1 MVSQITSGDLIADRY
16 ASALYDLASEK
27 KLVDPVLNDL
37 SLFKNLLIENKD
49 LNLIVKSPLVNS
61 QDKLSILAEL
71 IKKISANQITL
82 TFFKVLEKNKRFS
95 NLLSIINQFININSQ
110 KRGNV
115 FADITSA
122 EELNDEQKINITNQ
136 LKNILGNKL
145 SLSFDVDKN
154 TKAWENH
161 LENDACT
168 FDMLDW
174 DMVEQCPCC
183 GQALPNNVVEISYD
197 PETLDKALNIAA

>member
-122 EELNDEQKINITNQ
+122 DELNDEQKINITNQ

-154 TKAWENH
+154 IIGGLIVKVGSKMIDTSLANKINK
-161 LENDACT
+161 
-168 FDMLDW
+168 
-174 DMVEQCPCC
+174 
-183 GQALPNNVVEISYD
+183 I
-197 PETLDKALNIAA
+197 KIAMKGA

>member
-61 QDKLSILAEL
+61 QDKLNILAEL

-110 KRGNV
+110 KRGDIIAEV
-115 FADITSA
+115 ISADQ
-122 EELNDEQKINITNQ
+122 LNEEQKNT
-136 LKNILGNKL
+136 LKEQIKIILGDKL
-145 SLSFDVDKN
+145 SLNFNVDK
-154 TKAWENH
+154 KIIGG
-161 LENDACT
+161 L
-168 FDMLDW
+168 
-174 DMVEQCPCC
+174 
-183 GQALPNNVVEISYD
+183 VVKVGSKMIDTS
-197 PETLDKALNIAA
+197 LANKINKLKIAMKGA

>member
-61 QDKLSILAEL
+61 QDKLSILVEL

-122 EELNDEQKINITNQ
+122 DELNDEQKINITNQ

-154 TKAWENH
+154 IIGGLIVKVGSKMIDTSLAIK
-161 LENDACT
+161 
-168 FDMLDW
+168 
-174 DMVEQCPCC
+174 
-183 GQALPNNVVEISYD
+183 
-197 PETLDKALNIAA
+197 